1 MDAAG
6 EWLAQKPNNRRFRIK
21 TAREPDTSID
31 TKKSPSRRTLL
42 GLDWLK
48 SLLADVQTGVGP
60 FLAIYL
66 AGYEWNEESV
76 GLALTV
82 GGIAGILTQTPAGG
96 LVDAVRSKR
105 GLVSAAVASLRWW
118 KPSPRPE
125 RFGWPS
131 SNS

>member
-82 GGIAGILTQTPAGG
+82 GGMAGILTQTPAGG